1 MSSLFAPY
9 DLGPIHLKNRVVMPP
24 MTRTRTFEGD
34 LPTDGDLPNALM
46 ATYYAQRTSSGLIIT
61 EATDVDPSGHGYAR
75 TPGIHSEAQM
85 QGWHLVTDEVH
96 RQGGTI
102 FLQLWH
108 VGRMAHSSI
117 LPNGQPP
124 LGVTAQRAE
133 GSSVF
138 AHGPDGR
145 LGYMP
150 VETPRPLSTDEV
162 SAMVGT
168 FAKAA
173 ANARKVGFDGV
184 ELHAANGYLIEQF
197 MNSVLNTRTDRYGGG
212 SIENRTRFLMEVVE
226 AVVAEFGPGRVGVRL
241 SPFGR
246 FNSMPMDP
254 RVEETFL
261 YLTEQLGRRGVA
273 YIHLLY
279 ELMPDGNMETAEF
292 KPRYLDHALLAKA
305 RSVFAGAFIWCGG
318 FENRERAQASLD
330 TGLVDLI
337 AFGRPYIA
345 NPDLVERLKHG
356 WPMAVADRST
366 YYTRNGEV
374 GYTDFP
380 TYSNDTAASS
390 AAWRGTGSS
399 RGSAPGGSMAP
410 SWATRKLGRPW
421 RGRPDTSRNSG

>member
-1 MSSLFAPY
+1 MELSLMPSLFDSY
-9 DLGPIHLKNRVVMPP
+9 DLGPIHLKNRIVMPP
-24 MTRTRTFEGD
+24 MTRTRTSEGD
-34 LPTDGDLPNALM
+34 LPTDGDVPNALM
-46 ATYYAQRTSSGLIIT
+46 ATYYGQRASAGLIIA

-85 QGWHLVTDEVH
+85 NGWRLVTDEVH
-96 RQGGTI
+96 RHGGTI

-117 LPNGQPP
+117 LPNGQAPV
-124 LGVTAQRAE
+124 GATGQRAE

-150 VETPRPLSTDEV
+150 AETPTPLSTDEV

-184 ELHAANGYLIEQF
+184 ELHAANGYLFEQF
-197 MNSVLNTRTDRYGGG
+197 VNSALNTRTDRYGEG
-212 SIENRTRFLMEVVE
+212 SMEDRTRFLMEVVD

-241 SPFGR
+241 SPFGKY
-246 FNSMPMDP
+246 NSMPP
-254 RVEETFL
+254 EPLVEETLL
-261 YLTEQLGRRGVA
+261 YLAEQLGRRGVA

-279 ELMPDGNMETAEF
+279 ELLPEGNMETAEF

-305 RSVFAGAFIWCGG
+305 RAVFPGAFIWCGG
-318 FENRERAQASLD
+318 FTDRERAQAALD
-330 TGLVDLI
+330 SGLVDLI
-337 AFGRPYIA
+337 AFGRSYIA
-345 NPDLVERLKHG
+345 NPDLAERLKYG
-356 WPMAVADRST
+356 WPLAVADRSA
-366 YYTRNGEV
+366 YYTRRGEV

-380 TYSNDTAASS
+380 GYRVDS
-390 AAWRGTGSS
+390 AVRRAGYPRGES
-399 RGSAPGGSMAP
+399 RTDEA
-410 SWATRKLGRPW
+410 L
-421 RGRPDTSRNSG
+421 SRLHC